1 MAKSKAR
8 YLAEIINASGNIREN
23 RLEGI
28 EVSAGADQTGAEIK
42 AAYESETNAFTDA
55 QFTKLGSL
63 EALPTQTS
71 QSGKFLTTNG
81 SVASWADSSN
91 IISSITV
98 DSDKTLDGDTRY
110 STGNDLVIAAG
121 ATLTIP
127 LNSLLELKLYGS
139 NKQL

>member
-81 SVASWADSSN
+81 SVASWAD
-91 IISSITV
+91 
-98 DSDKTLDGDTRY
+98 
-110 STGNDLVIAAG
+110 
-121 ATLTIP
+121 
-127 LNSLLELKLYGS
+127 LNSEIDGGFSTSIYLAS
-139 NKQL
+139 QLVNGGTA